1 MTSSSSGLWW
11 RVRSRV
17 EQWVHSRLDECVHC
31 RECDSEVKPF
41 ASHCPKC
48 GQANPAKVS
57 ATAAIYPA
65 FGGFLVL
72 LLALA
77 LIEIF

>member
-1 MTSSSSGLWW
+1 M
-11 RVRSRV
+11 
-17 EQWVHSRLDECVHC
+17 HNRLQECVHC
-31 RECDSEVKPF
+31 RECQSEVEPF
-41 ASHCPKC
+41 ASHCPRC